1 MCSLRH
7 GTVVSHVISSRT
19 PLGRA
24 LFTFVTDDGFIS
36 PKMYSVGSDRLI
48 QQAREIQEPE
58 LQRFYSRLVKLLQ
71 AKELGHEAVDS
82 LQRLHLILSACK
94 RARALPPDLQKRLV
108 NLLSSPSEQIQV
120 LSSAVL
126 RETLPPSGRDE
137 SYSSTNSHSAALLLS
152 QAATPADLS
161 SLCAQL
167 LGRLDGRSAD
177 SQAPTVTHTLPVLNT
192 VLTHSPESLTEDHV
206 TLLCKKLVDWLR
218 YASITQGGGASAGG
232 FFTAPRSR
240 QPVPIAELDGSV
252 SGDFFTVLCV
262 GQGFTED
269 QWMNVYSFSMLRHW
283 LLTFHGAAGGPMAA
297 DLANRLQL
305 SLSLSHSFS
314 NDDRSEVDGSVVSV
328 VSATSSSSRLLPPKE
343 RLREKTLQYCQRLIE
358 QSDRKAQKRIDV
370 ELQKVCLV
378 EAVCILDR
386 VCEEDPSLVYRA
398 FPCIKALFSRLNADL
413 SFARVL
419 LPIAQFYLNHGEM
432 AAVDCESVWT
442 LVFGR
447 FPAELFNDPFLAHEL
462 LRFLRVNLR
471 SLGPRVP
478 QYTRSFPNLLKF
490 LAWDGPAV
498 VDDFVDLLPSLVTP
512 GTAVELLHT
521 LLDLPCLCA
530 TLTLQ
535 LRSASLAISDQGRA
549 FRSLD
554 AFRNPTLRGLF
565 LFLLRGESG
574 SGSSRLHCHHGDERE
589 VRFVHSPE
597 SRGPSLR
604 SAQIPG
610 GSGRVSAGPKV
621 VSSFAPSCLPGDTID
636 RLGTLHGLLSEAAEW
651 PRVVQCSQVV
661 PVLLHI
667 YFDAVVTVADRKL
680 LAHLIQVQLER
691 SSLLLSVPG
700 YIQQVHRVFS
710 CHLLRLCKLHPAL
723 VVDQSHELLEF
734 GGTSANVYK
743 KEELYTHV
751 VWVLGEYLSASC
763 DSRCSVSLITACFE
777 ALEAVLFEITSSSPP
792 PGSDCPAPRVI
803 TTLMSALA
811 KLASRS
817 HDLIPRVSLFLSKLR
832 SGSRASP
839 VWCPEEED
847 LDAIVTLGEELWS
860 LLKTPGVA
868 QSVLTPPPHVTTPQ
882 WHRDTNVAMPVQ
894 LRALT
899 GLTHSP

>member
-1 MCSLRH
+1 MCSVCH
-7 GTVVSHVISSRT
+7 GTVESHVISLRT

-24 LFTFVTDDGFIS
+24 LFTFRHRIDGLIS
-36 PKMYSVGSDRLI
+36 RQMYSVGSERLI
-48 QQAREIQEPE
+48 QQAREIQESE
-58 LQRFYSRLVKLLQ
+58 LQRFYSRLVKQLQ

-94 RARALPPDLQKRLV
+94 DSRMLPSDLQKRLLS
-108 NLLSSPSEQIQV
+108 LLSSPSEQIQV
-120 LSSAVL
+120 LTSAVL
-126 RETLPPSGRDE
+126 RETLPLSGQE
-137 SYSSTNSHSAALLLS
+137 VNYSSMNSHSAAMLLS
-152 QAATPADLS
+152 QAASGAELS
-161 SLCAQL
+161 SLCSHL
-167 LGRLDGRSAD
+167 LSRLDGRSPD
-177 SQAPTVTHTLPVLNT
+177 SQAPTVTHTLPILNVL
-192 VLTHSPESLTEDHV
+192 LTHSPESLSEDHV

-218 YASITQGGGASAGG
+218 YASITQGGGASTGG
-232 FFTAPRSR
+232 FFTGSRSR
-240 QPVPIAELDGSV
+240 QPVPTAELDGSV

-283 LLTFHGAAGGPMAA
+283 LLTFHGAASGPMAA
-297 DLANRLQL
+297 DLASWLQL
-305 SLSLSHSFS
+305 SLSLSHSCAP
-314 NDDRSEVDGSVVSV
+314 DDRSEVDGSLVSM

-343 RLREKTLQYCQRLIE
+343 RLREKTLQYCLRLIE

-378 EAVCILDR
+378 EAVCILDG

-398 FPCIKALFSRLNADL
+398 FPCIKALFSRLNTDL

-419 LPIAQFYLNHGEM
+419 LPIAQFYLHHGEM
-432 AAVDCESVWT
+432 AAVECESVWK

-462 LRFLRVNLR
+462 LRFLRVNVK
-471 SLGPRVP
+471 SLELRVP
-478 QYTRSFPNLLKF
+478 LYTRSFPNLLKF
-490 LAWDGPAV
+490 LAWDSAAV
-498 VDDFVDLLPSLVTP
+498 VEDFVDLLPSLVTP

-521 LLDLPCLCA
+521 LLDLPCLSA
-530 TLTLQ
+530 TLILQ
-535 LRSASLAISDQGRA
+535 LRSASLAISEQGGRT

-574 SGSSRLHCHHGDERE
+574 SG
-589 VRFVHSPE
+589 
-597 SRGPSLR
+597 
-604 SAQIPG
+604 
-610 GSGRVSAGPKV
+610 
-621 VSSFAPSCLPGDTID
+621 DTID
-636 RLGTLHGLLSEAAEW
+636 RLSSLHSLLSEAAEW
-651 PRVVQCSQVV
+651 PRVLQCSQVV
-661 PVLLHI
+661 PPLLHI
-667 YFDAVVTVADRKL
+667 YFDAVVAVADERL
-680 LAHLIQVQLER
+680 LAHLLQVQLER
-691 SSLLLSVPG
+691 SSLLLNVPK

-710 CHLLRLCKLHPAL
+710 CHLLRLCKLHPSL

-839 VWCPEEED
+839 VWCPDEED

-860 LLKTPGVA
+860 LLKSPGVA
-868 QSVLTPPPHVTTPQ
+868 QSVLTPPPQLSTPQ
-882 WHRDTNVAMPVQ
+882 WHRDINVATPLQ

-899 GLTHSP
+899 GLTPSP